1 MRIWLALAAAALLL
15 PAPAPAQP
23 YPAKPVRIIVGPG
36 PDALARLIGEKL
48 TQAWGQPVLIE
59 QRGGGGGTISA
70 EAVAKAPPDGY
81 TLLLATGTHAIN
93 PLLYRTAYDIV
104 RDFAPVALLGSTP
117 FVLAVHPSVPA
128 HSVAELIA
136 LAKARPGKLNYGS
149 GGNGTPPHLAAE
161 LFKSMAGIDLVHVPY
176 KTVAAAIT
184 DLIAGQLQ
192 VMFTVGPAGLPQ
204 IKAGRIRGL
213 AVSTAQRSAFA
224 PQLPTVAESG
234 LRGFEVFGWN
244 GLLAPAA
251 TPQAIIDK
259 LHDAIVEAM
268 REPELRGRMASVGF
282 EPIGSTPSEFG
293 EFLRNDV
300 ARWAKV
306 LKESGARVD

>member
-1 MRIWLALAAAALLL
+1 
-15 PAPAPAQP
+15 
-23 YPAKPVRIIVGPG
+23 
-36 PDALARLIGEKL
+36 
-48 TQAWGQPVLIE
+48 
-59 QRGGGGGTISA
+59 
-70 EAVAKAPPDGY
+70 
-81 TLLLATGTHAIN
+81 
-93 PLLYRTAYDIV
+93 
-104 RDFAPVALLGSTP
+104 
-117 FVLAVHPSVPA
+117 VLAVHPSVPA

-224 PQLPTVAESG
+224 PELPTVAESG

>member
-1 MRIWLALAAAALLL
+1 MRILLAIAAAAALL

-23 YPAKPVRIIVGPG
+23 ASSQFPSKPIRIIVGPG

-48 TQAWGQPVLIE
+48 TQAWGQPVLVE

-70 EAVAKAPPDGY
+70 EAVAKAPADGY

-93 PLLYRTAYDIV
+93 PLLYKTAYDIV
-104 RDFAPVALLGSTP
+104 RDFAPVTLLGSTP

-149 GGNGTPPHLAAE
+149 GGNGTPPHLATE
-161 LFKSMAGIDLVHVPY
+161 LFKSMAGIDIVH
-176 KTVAAAIT
+176 
-184 DLIAGQLQ
+184 

-204 IKAGRIRGL
+204 IRAGRIRGL

-224 PQLPTVAESG
+224 PELPTVAESG

-244 GLLAPAA
+244 GLLAPAG

-259 LHDAIVEAM
+259 LHDAIIEAM
-268 REPELRGRMASVGF
+268 REPELRSRIAGVGF
-282 EPIGSTPSEFG
+282 EPIGNTPGEFG
-293 EFLRNDV
+293 EFLRRDV

-306 LKESGARVD
+306 VKESGARVD